1 MNLANGID
9 TAEPGTAAAIS
20 ADIRDRAD
28 PALVRADRVEQLY
41 SQLPLGMA
49 ATIVIGVIA
58 AVELREG
65 RFIELVLFWGGLLV
79 LVVVLHGMLYFGYR
93 TDPRKVQN
101 TAQWLRWLGIGAFAA
116 GAVWGFAA
124 AVFFPSHADERQVF
138 LAFLLAGVI
147 SGGIPMYAA
156 SWPVFAAYAA
166 AITLPFTYVL
176 ATFGN
181 RLFAEIAL
189 LIPLFYGVSVAIAF
203 RLNGVFLAGYRLR
216 HAYQRQL
223 IELQEARRQI
233 EASGRKLALF
243 AERAPIAVLELDSQG
258 TIHEVNHAAEL
269 LFGYAADELTGR
281 SAKRLVKPKYHA
293 DFDREWGAL
302 IAKRAPVA
310 GVKVRNPR
318 RDGIDVVCEWTVT
331 PLVNPDGQLIS
342 VIAQGRDITAQL
354 EAERMKKE
362 FTSTLSHELRTP
374 LTSIIGSL
382 QLINAGVLGDI
393 PKDVT
398 ELTEVAERNGQR
410 LLDLINDLLDIEKIE
425 SGKLTLV
432 PEVIRVDELVRE
444 AMVLNKGFGDR
455 FKVRFEPRGELVTRE
470 VTADRKRLLQVMTN
484 LLSNAAK
491 FSPEGE
497 AVEITTEELGGHLRV
512 GVHDRGPG
520 IPEAFRSRIFGR
532 FKPWPFRC
540 APLSVRRPVPAMM
553 VIYCFRDDVVLR
565 LAVRRKAA
573 PVGRH
578 AGVFFTRSHQCSPF
592 FDRVVRC
599 RFSSRRRST
608 FCSWRFRFAMER
620 SRCIWRSSAI
630 VLRRRSVSSM
640 MYRSAWA
647 TASQMSS

>member
-1 MNLANGID
+1 MNTLANGIES
-9 TAEPGTAAAIS
+9 AEPGAAAAIT

-49 ATIVIGVIA
+49 ATIVIGLIA
-58 AVELREG
+58 AMELHEG
-65 RFIELVLFWGGLLV
+65 RLFELVLFWGGLLV
-79 LVVVLHGMLYFGYR
+79 VVVVLHALLYLGYR
-93 TDPRKVQN
+93 NDSHRQEHTG
-101 TAQWLRWLGIGAFAA
+101 QWLRWLGIGAFAA
-116 GAVWGFAA
+116 GATWGFAA

-203 RLNGVFLAGYRLR
+203 RLNGVFLSGYRLR

-233 EASGRKLALF
+233 EASGRKLTLF
-243 AERAPIAVLELDSQG
+243 AERAPIAVLELDADG
-258 TIHEVNHAAEL
+258 LVHDVNHAAEL
-269 LFGYAADELTGR
+269 LFGYAADELIGH
-281 SAKRLVKPKYHA
+281 SVKRLVQPKYHGEFERDWA
-293 DFDREWGAL
+293 QL
-302 IAKRAPVA
+302 MTTRAPLA

-331 PLVNPDGQLIS
+331 PLVNAEGQLLS

-382 QLINAGVLGDI
+382 QLINAGVLGEI

-410 LLDLINDLLDIEKIE
+410 LLDLINDILDIEKIE
-425 SGKLTLV
+425 SGKLTLM

-444 AMVLNKGFGDR
+444 AMLLNKGFGDR
-455 FKVRFEPRGELVTRE
+455 FKVRYQPRGELLTRE

-497 AVEITTEELGGHLRV
+497 VVEISTEEAPAGLRV

-520 IPEAFRSRIFGR
+520 IPEAFRARIFGR
-532 FKPWPFRC
+532 FNQADSTTSRQKGGTGLGLAICKR
-540 APLSVRRPVPAMM
+540 LVEMM
-553 VIYCFRDDVVLR
+553 EGHIGFQDREGGGTTFWFEL
-565 LAVRRKAA
+565 
-573 PVGRH
+573 PRH
-578 AGVFFTRSHQCSPF
+578 A
-592 FDRVVRC
+592 
-599 RFSSRRRST
+599 
-608 FCSWRFRFAMER
+608 
-620 SRCIWRSSAI
+620 
-630 VLRRRSVSSM
+630 
-640 MYRSAWA
+640 
-647 TASQMSS
+647 